1 MADPLRI
8 LKDLSARAREE
19 SPPNI
24 DVSSCVLL
32 RLNRVAPA
40 PAWPMALV
48 ASGTAAAALMVLGFT
63 LPLYEMLTEPWSAFF
78 VMAANTLP

>member
-1 MADPLRI
+1 MADPL
-8 LKDLSARAREE
+8 KKMDDLAARARRET
-19 SPPNI
+19 PPGL
-24 DVSSCVLL
+24 DVSSRVLL

-78 VMAANTLP
+78 VMAANSLP

>member
-1 MADPLRI
+1 
-8 LKDLSARAREE
+8 
-19 SPPNI
+19 
-24 DVSSCVLL
+24 
-32 RLNRVAPA
+32 
-40 PAWPMALV
+40 MALV